1 LTVGSVVIV
10 GKSVGFLEGIVVG
23 LIVSV
28 GYLVGTME
36 GRVVG
41 NAENVG
47 VMELDGGAVGWTVAV
62 GLMVLVGADVKSVPY
77 NKKKSVALRS
87 LSVKEVILPGPS
99 MLVRL

>member
-1 LTVGSVVIV
+1 M
-10 GKSVGFLEGIVVG
+10 GFLEGIVVG

-28 GYLVGTME
+28 GYLVGTIE
-36 GRVVG
+36 GSVVG

-47 VMELDGGAVGWTVAV
+47 VMEVDGGAVGCTVAV

-77 NKKKSVALRS
+77 SKKNSVALRS
-87 LSVKEVILPGPS
+87 LSVKAVIFPGPS